1 MQSSAKIVSKI
12 STKTC
17 KAATCSS
24 CKDTKRKEREAKEH
38 QVLSN
43 NVKEAQITNVKLQNF
58 DAEHDPQS
66 DRKNVENCDKGLGSN
81 IKEFS

>member
-17 KAATCSS
+17 KAATYSS

-43 NVKEAQITNVKLQNF
+43 NVKEAQITNVKLQIF
-58 DAEHDPQS
+58 DAEQLNMIH
-66 DRKNVENCDKGLGSN
+66 KVTVKMWK
-81 IKEFS
+81 IATKA